1 MMKTEKQVKR
11 IAIILYMVLFAVFF
25 VMTCMTPMLADDFSY
40 SFSYADGS
48 RIENLGDIFR
58 SLCAHRQSMNGRMFS
73 HGLAMIFLLLPK
85 VVFNLVNA
93 VNAVLLFFLFQKY
106 LEDSEPGRTIIL
118 VLCSFLLIWAFMPVF
133 GQVFLWLDG
142 SLNYS
147 WALTIIMAFLY
158 PFYCEFIGK
167 TTAVFKKRWF
177 RILFVA
183 FAFIAGGY
191 SENASCAGI
200 FAAASFAFPAI
211 RKKKPSPWLYAAW
224 ISSCLGFLFMMTA
237 PAESGRAAQRELLG
251 IAKNVQRVFE
261 APWQELALLYFLF
274 AALLVTALICRAER
288 KTVIAAII
296 FFLSSVISVLVFI
309 FAVYFPW
316 RSLCATTVFLT
327 ASCML
332 LLRGIWAEG
341 IKYPAPILTAI
352 LAVNF
357 VFSFVLGMGDI
368 AVMFME
374 SRLRTAAIENGIAE
388 GLDPIEI
395 HQYSSNTKYAAC
407 YLLPDVYDDS
417 TLWPN
422 YDIAAYY
429 GAPAVVG
436 IPPIEEF
443 GSREN
448 GVG

>member
-1 MMKTEKQVKR
+1 
-11 IAIILYMVLFAVFF
+11 MVLFLAFF
-25 VMTCMTPMLADDFSY
+25 VMTCLTPMLADDYSY

-48 RIENLGDIFR
+48 RIKSLGDVFR

-73 HGLAMIFLLLPK
+73 HGLAMVFLLLPK
-85 VVFNLVNA
+85 MVFNLANA
-93 VNAVLLFFLFQKY
+93 INAVLLFFLFQKY
-106 LEDSEPGRTIIL
+106 LEDSDPGKTVVL

-147 WALTIIMAFLY
+147 WALTVMMAFLY
-158 PFYCEFIGK
+158 PFYCDFVGK
-167 TTAVFKKRWF
+167 TAAVFDRRWF
-177 RILFVA
+177 RMLFVV

-191 SENASCAGI
+191 SENASCAAV
-200 FAAASFAFPAI
+200 FAAACFAFPAL
-211 RKKKPSPWLYAAW
+211 RKKKLSSWLIAAW
-224 ISSCLGFLFMMTA
+224 ISACLGFLFLMTA
-237 PAESGRAAQRELLG
+237 PAESGRAAQTGLLG
-251 IAKNVQRVFE
+251 IAKNIQRVFE
-261 APWQELALLYFLF
+261 APWQELSFLYFLF
-274 AALLVTALICRAER
+274 AALLVTALICGAER
-288 KTVIAAII
+288 KTVMSAIV
-296 FFLSSVISVLVFI
+296 FFMSSVISVLVFI

-332 LLRGIWAEG
+332 LLRGIWTEG
-341 IKYPAPILTAI
+341 IKYPAPILTAV
-352 LAVNF
+352 LTVNF
-357 VFSFVLGMGDI
+357 IFSFVLGMGDI

-374 SRLRTAAIENGIAE
+374 SGQRIAAIEEGIAQ

-395 HQYSSNTKYAAC
+395 RRYSSNTKYAAC

-436 IPPIEEF
+436 RPPIEEF
-443 GSREN
+443 GS
-448 GVG
+448 